1 MPPAPAPATPQPAT
15 PFARALEEYIQSRP
29 KKSKTPQFI
38 RDIQQQIQNGDTIDR
53 MAVKNAIVQ
62 VERTSTDRAATQR
75 MRKVLNP
82 VVSVLNTYAGV
93 VDTLC
98 NADPMPTAL
107 IWGCM
112 KVAIQCST
120 RFLDLY
126 DKIGSQLADL
136 GAHLEVL
143 TAYEELFGESAT
155 MQELLQASYIDIIRF
170 WHRVEKECKRCIA
183 NRMARALAS
192 FSTDKLNQIIA
203 AIDKNA
209 QRISLLVP
217 AVQERLARGERED
230 AAEERR
236 LAGIARDEQKLL
248 FEMQAEELKI
258 RNAERKRARKTSLD
272 SWLLGGAPQINE
284 SNHRHQEQNT
294 RSRNPETCT
303 WLLNEALFTDWLQT
317 RDSSPVLWVK
327 AAPGV
332 GKSVLT
338 AFAIEEAQRTSADT
352 SATCFQYYT
361 FDEAFRYLQ
370 VLRALAEQ
378 LSNQLWEQ
386 TGDIPEDI
394 VAITQKTATSSKA
407 EDIKNV
413 LRQLTQRMTTT
424 YVFLDGLD
432 EECDSG
438 DRWHQAKQVLDFL
451 IGLAIYDKL
460 PVKLWCSSQPRTCVD
475 GVLQLYPTLQITPD
489 LNNKDIERYLKNQIP
504 ELDSLE
510 LDEGYK
516 TLVLSDLR
524 ARADGC
530 FLWASLMLSS
540 ITNAASLQA
549 IQKQI
554 NDGLPEDYENYY
566 MRKLNS
572 IGSSDRRLVSILLS
586 CIVYAKRPLR
596 LDELCEATAAVEAK
610 SGENIDRSRKLFKRK
625 VTTLCQPL
633 VRVQDTETPHGT
645 VTTCTLT
652 HSTVRNFLLKRAQD
666 DGAEDDRETLR
677 IVPDTLA
684 DICLKYLMQ
693 PCFAA
698 LLKREGQIFKDEL
711 DEDINNHH
719 LLPYAAKYWDK
730 HLDVASQWKDFCE
743 PVKDFIRSAQFF
755 TCLQVQSLLVGG
767 QFQFW
772 WNAKDIQAGPH
783 IKRVFPAWLGA
794 QCDHTLENDY
804 RLFVSDWGYLLNE
817 MINLNAAHAGELD
830 RCFFGS
836 LGSDN
841 FMHVGP
847 SRYASWQVRDD
858 EAATNSLPARYFD
871 AIDATGCEMV
881 VLSLYDVKKETLK
894 LEFDC
899 QQWDLTGETPC
910 LRNSQKL
917 TAGFIETLWLLYDL
931 PPSTNS
937 FGKPPVVT
945 WSSDLAVMRIGSQL
959 YTKDCNDLYQL
970 ASNIDT
976 RSMFID
982 EFASRHHHIAITTRR
997 EFPYAEMAKRDAQV
1011 MQDPPEI
1018 DDQAVVLLIANGVLS
1033 NGSSTNPTT
1042 AAGTDETGT
1051 VDTSK
1056 SSNTSVESDAESE
1069 TEVID
1074 DMRIEDASKFKH
1086 VSRREAI
1093 VADEFEEDDPL
1104 LKSDSDASGNSA
1116 EEEWSDG
1123 SSDMLSDEVED
1134 EDQWNDWGNE
1144 RLTIE
1149 ELKLEVND
1157 SYPSSPASSASAA
1170 SGKVPDFDDLE
1181 SLASQDE
1188 ELNVDEVWTAGEGD
1202 EIKISGFMFKKGDLG
1217 IDDSDS
1223 SSSRE
1228 TSSVESS
1235 YSLSNYSDS
1244 DDDDGN
1250 NSDFDVDM
1258 AKHLDALIFGKASR
1272 EGKQRI
1278 SLQVHDLS
1286 TPDGPPSFHFTR
1298 YVQRGLFDS
1307 PPVFHPSKPLLVWPL
1322 GDAEIL
1328 FADYKSNTFFTR
1340 LLCCSRFKSCH
1351 IFVKAH
1357 FSQSGEYLH
1366 FASLEAQ
1373 TKDPSKDDEDE
1384 KGSLSLSLQASTHR
1398 LSVRKTTRSPP
1409 RLIYR
1414 TTIDLGSAPTL
1425 KISSSPYTLHW
1436 TDETLYLTTR
1446 AQTLNVM
1453 RIPLFPD
1460 AEKPGRGSVCYIQQH
1475 VYLPRT
1481 IESRTLHFFP
1491 PPSPSSS
1498 SRAPSTQS
1506 KSPGASLQPIKQNTM
1521 AKIIIGS
1528 HSAVP
1533 SQGLLVPRYQV
1544 SPPMGVLL
1552 HEERDLGGWKCKAV
1566 VLGGSCSGDG
1576 GEEGKQRLNNAGG
1589 RLQGKFETFDR
1600 TEDCDIVPFLY

>member
-1 MPPAPAPATPQPAT
+1 MPSAPTPAIPQTAS
-15 PFARALEEYIQSRP
+15 PFARALEEYINSRP

-38 RDIQQQIQNGDTIDR
+38 RDIQQQIQNGVSIDGN
-53 MAVKNAIVQ
+53 AVNTAIVQ
-62 VERTSTDRAATQR
+62 VEKNSTDRAATQR
-75 MRKVLNP
+75 MRKVLKP
-82 VVSVLNTYAGV
+82 IVSVLATYSGV
-93 VDTLC
+93 VDTMC

-107 IWGCM
+107 IWGCL
-112 KVAIQCST
+112 KATIQCST

-126 DKIGSQLADL
+126 DKIGDQLTDL
-136 GAHLEVL
+136 RAHLEVL
-143 TAYEELFGESAT
+143 TMYDELFGDSTT

-183 NRMARALAS
+183 NRMSRALAS
-192 FSTDKLNQIIA
+192 FSTDKLDRIIA
-203 AIDKNA
+203 SIDRNA

-217 AVQERLARGERED
+217 AVQGRLERGERED

-248 FEMQAEELKI
+248 LELHVEELKI
-258 RNAERKRARKTSLD
+258 RNEERKRARKASMDL
-272 SWLLGGAPQINE
+272 WLLGGAAQVNE

-303 WLLNEALFTDWLQT
+303 WLLNEASFSDWLQPT
-317 RDSSPVLWVK
+317 GSSPVLWVK

-338 AFAIEEAQRTSADT
+338 AFAIEEAQRTSPDS

-361 FDEAFRYLQ
+361 FDDEFSYLQ
-370 VLRALAEQ
+370 VFRALAEQ

-386 TGDIPEDI
+386 TGDMPEDI

-407 EDIKNV
+407 DDIKSV
-413 LRQLTQRMTTT
+413 LRQFIQRMSTT

-432 EECDSG
+432 EECDNGS
-438 DRWHQAKQVLDFL
+438 RWHQAKQVLDFL
-451 IGLAIYDKL
+451 IGLAVYEKL
-460 PVKLWCSSQPRTCVD
+460 PVRLWCSSQPRTCVD

-504 ELDSLE
+504 ELDNLE

-516 TLVLSDLR
+516 NLVLSDLR
-524 ARADGC
+524 TRADGC
-530 FLWASLMLSS
+530 FLWASLMLNS

-549 IQKQI
+549 IQEHI
-554 NDGLPEDYENYY
+554 NEGLPKDYENYY
-566 MRKLNS
+566 LRKLNS
-572 IGSSDRRLVSILLS
+572 IGPSDRRLVSILLA

-610 SGENIDRSRKLFKRK
+610 SGQNIDRSRKLFRRK
-625 VTTLCQPL
+625 VTTFCQPL

-652 HSTVRNFLLKRAQD
+652 HSTVRNFLLKQAQEA
-666 DGAEDDRETLR
+666 GAKDDRETLH
-677 IVPDTLA
+677 IAPDTIA

-693 PCFAA
+693 PRFKT
-698 LLKREGQIFKDEL
+698 LLKKEGNLFKDEL
-711 DEDINNHH
+711 DEDIDNHH

-730 HLDVASQWKDFCE
+730 HLDVAAQWKSFCE
-743 PVKDFIRSAQFF
+743 PVKDFVTSAQFF

-772 WNAKDIQAGPH
+772 WNSKDIAAGPH

-794 QCDHTLENDY
+794 QCDQTLENDY
-804 RLFVSDWGYLLNE
+804 RLFVSDWGFLLDE
-817 MINLNAAHAGELD
+817 IINLNAPYSGELD

-836 LGSDN
+836 LGFDN
-841 FMHVGP
+841 FMHAGP
-847 SRYASWQVRDD
+847 SRYASYQIRDD
-858 EAATNSLPARYFD
+858 EASSDSLPARYFD
-871 AIDATGCEMV
+871 AIDATGSEMA
-881 VLSLYDVKKETLK
+881 VLALYDIKKDTLR

-899 QQWDLTGETPC
+899 QQWDLTGNTPT
-910 LRNSQKL
+910 LRISQKL
-917 TAGFIETLWLLYDL
+917 SAGFIDTLWLLYDL
-931 PPSTNS
+931 PPTTNS
-937 FGKPPVVT
+937 FGKPPVVA
-945 WSSDLAVMRIGSQL
+945 WSSDLALLRIGSQI
-959 YTKDCNDLYQL
+959 YTKDSNDMYQL
-970 ASNIDT
+970 ALNVDT
-976 RSMFID
+976 HAMFID
-982 EFASRHHHIAITTRR
+982 EFASRHHQIAITTRR
-997 EFPYAEMAKRDAQV
+997 EFPYAEKAKRDAQV
-1011 MQDPPEI
+1011 MDHPPEVHG
-1018 DDQAVVLLIANGVLS
+1018 QAVIIQIANGVLS
-1033 NGSSTNPTT
+1033 NGTSTNPTT
-1042 AAGTDETGT
+1042 TEGTDETGT
-1051 VDTSK
+1051 LETSK
-1056 SSNTSVESDAESE
+1056 SSNTSVDSDTESKS
-1069 TEVID
+1069 EVID
-1074 DMRIEDASKFKH
+1074 DIRIEDASKFKR

-1093 VADEFEEDDPL
+1093 LAEELEEDDPL
-1104 LKSDSDASGNSA
+1104 LNSDSDASGNTA

-1134 EDQWNDWGNE
+1134 EDQWNDWGND

-1149 ELKLEVND
+1149 ALELEVED
-1157 SYPSSPASSASAA
+1157 SFPSSPASEASAA
-1170 SGKVPDFDDLE
+1170 NAEVPDFDDLE
-1181 SLASQDE
+1181 SLASQNED
-1188 ELNVDEVWTAGEGD
+1188 LNIDEVWTAGEGD
-1202 EIKISGFMFKKGDLG
+1202 EIKISGFMFKRGDLG
-1217 IDDSDS
+1217 IDSDS

-1228 TSSVESS
+1228 TSSVESN
-1235 YSLSNYSDS
+1235 YSLSNYSDDGS
-1244 DDDDGN
+1244 DDD
-1250 NSDFDVDM
+1250 NSDFDVDT
-1258 AKHLDALIFGKASR
+1258 AKHLDTLIFGKGSR

-1278 SLQVHDLS
+1278 SLQVYDVNLPHGS
-1286 TPDGPPSFHFTR
+1286 PTFHFTR
-1298 YVQRGLFDS
+1298 YVQRGIFDS

-1328 FADYKSNTFFTR
+1328 FADYKANSFFTR

-1357 FSQSGEYLH
+1357 FSSSGEYLH

-1373 TKDPSKDDEDE
+1373 TKESKEKDE
-1384 KGSLSLSLQASTHR
+1384 KGSLILTLQVSTHR

-1414 TTIDLGSAPTL
+1414 TTIDLGTAPTL
-1425 KISSSPYTLHW
+1425 NISSSPYTLHW

-1446 AQTLNVM
+1446 AQTLHVM

-1460 AEKPGRGSVCYIQQH
+1460 AQTGKSSVCYIQKE

-1481 IESRTLHFFP
+1481 ADSRTLHFFP
-1491 PPSPSSS
+1491 RPPPS
-1498 SRAPSTQS
+1498 SRAPSTRSKTSGQLQS
-1506 KSPGASLQPIKQNTM
+1506 AAAAAAQNTM

-1528 HSAVP
+1528 HSAIP

-1544 SPPMGVLL
+1544 APPIGVLL
-1552 HEERDLGGWKCKAV
+1552 HEERDLGGWKCKAIIV
-1566 VLGGSCSGDG
+1566 SQEEE
-1576 GEEGKQRLNNAGG
+1576 GEEGRAKQRLNNAGG